1 MDEIAKL
8 LNFKDEFQVCKYS
21 RNYIDV
27 CREYLNDRKNYK
39 INLKKKTKYRII

>member
-8 LNFKDEFQVCKYS
+8 LNLKDEFEVYNYL

-27 CREYLNDRKNYK
+27 CREYLND
-39 INLKKKTKYRII
+39 KKKILR

>member
-8 LNFKDEFQVCKYS
+8 LNFKDKFEVDNYS

-27 CREYLNDRKNYK
+27 CSEYLNDRKNYK
-39 INLKKKTKYRII
+39 INFKKNEI

>member
-8 LNFKDEFQVCKYS
+8 LNFKDKFEVYNYS

-27 CREYLNDRKNYK
+27 CRGYLNDRKNYK
-39 INLKKKTKYRII
+39 INLKKKNEI

>member
-8 LNFKDEFQVCKYS
+8 LNFKDKFEVYNYS
-21 RNYIDV
+21 RNYIDA

-39 INLKKKTKYRII
+39 INLKKKNEI

>member
-1 MDEIAKL
+1 MDEIIKL
-8 LNFKDEFQVCKYS
+8 LNFKDEFQVYKYS

>member
-8 LNFKDEFQVCKYS
+8 LNIKDEFEVYNYK

-39 INLKKKTKYRII
+39 INLKKKRNIE

>member
-8 LNFKDEFQVCKYS
+8 LNFKDEFQVNKYS

-27 CREYLNDRKNYK
+27 CREYLNDRKNFK
-39 INLKKKTKYRII
+39 INLKKKLNIE